1 MPVLKNAKHEAVL
14 QHYVRST
21 DRIGWKS
28 YAVVYPNS
36 SQHAAEVGWSRLL
49 KKDKFKT
56 RKDELENTVAERVI
70 EKTAITKERIVAELG
85 KLGFANMDD
94 YVTIGADGLPF
105 VDMSAVDRDKMAA
118 VQEVIVETRMDS
130 EINEAG
136 EREAVPVRKVRFK
149 LADKRMALVDI
160 GKHLGMFKEQIEH
173 SGMITHEVLPAAEM
187 LAEIL
192 DEMKQ
197 LGVTPEMLELPR
209 PMIDVSEGVA
219 NKPNGVNG
227 KTKH

>member
-1 MPVLKNAKHEAVL
+1 MPVLKNVRHERFAQELAKGTFATKAHEIAGYKSNDGNASALAAKPEIQARIKEIMEKSATRAEISIARVL
-14 QHYVRST
+14 T
-21 DRIGWKS
+21 
-28 YAVVYPNS
+28 
-36 SQHAAEVGWSRLL
+36 
-49 KKDKFKT
+49 
-56 RKDELENTVAERVI
+56 
-70 EKTAITKERIVAELG
+70 ELG
-85 KLGFANMDD
+85 KLGFSNIDD
-94 YVTIGADGLPF
+94 YITIGADGLPF
-105 VDMSAVDRDKMAA
+105 VDMSAVDRDQLAA
-118 VQEVIVETRMDS
+118 VQEVIVETRLES

-160 GKHLGMFKEQIEH
+160 GRHLGMFKEQVEY
-173 SGMITHEVLPAAEM
+173 SGTVTHEGRPAAEM

-197 LGVTPEMLELPR
+197 LGVTPEMLALQR

-219 NKPNGVNG
+219 NKANG